1 MASKNNWF
9 TVPAVNEQ
17 GQTIIVTGRFD
28 VDAYRAKP
36 KNCIRV
42 EVSMKYKSAGE
53 LGFPDDDTAEL
64 LEQAT
69 DAMQAE
75 LKGKTTALMTG
86 IFTGAG
92 QRDWVFYT
100 FSTDVF
106 GSYLNRALA
115 KLPRLPLEIYA
126 ENDPEWA
133 AYDEMLSVAEG
144 ASLDD

>member
-17 GQTIIVTGRFD
+17 GQTIIVTGRLD

-64 LEQAT
+64 LQQAT

-115 KLPRLPLEIYA
+115 QLPVLPLEIYA
-126 ENDPEWA
+126 ENDPDWA
-133 AYDEMLSVAEG
+133 EYDEMLSVAEG
-144 ASLDD
+144 AAAE

>member
-17 GQTIIVTGRFD
+17 GQTIIVTGRLD

-64 LEQAT
+64 LQQAT

-115 KLPRLPLEIYA
+115 QLPVLPLEIYA
-126 ENDPEWA
+126 ENDPDWA
-133 AYDEMLSVAEG
+133 EYDEMLSVAED
-144 ASLDD
+144 AAAE

>member
-17 GQTIIVTGRFD
+17 GQTIIVTGRFF

-42 EVSMKYKSAGE
+42 EGSMKYKSAGE

-115 KLPRLPLEIYA
+115 KLPLLPLEIYA
-126 ENDPEWA
+126 ENDTEWA